1 MGDDVVAPLVSRPYV
16 TPNPFNPQ
24 TSLKFEVGGDQPVD
38 SAVVIYDLRGR
49 EVRELYRGV
58 LEPGLRTMV
67 WNGQDNGG
75 RSLASGIYL
84 AQVKVADETQTVKMT
99 LAR

>member
-1 MGDDVVAPLVSRPYV
+1 V

-24 TSLKFEVGGDQPVD
+24 TSLKFEVGGDQPVN

-58 LEPGLRTMV
+58 LEPGLRTLV
-67 WNGQDNGG
+67 WNGQDNSG

-84 AQVKVADETQTVKMT
+84 AQVQVSDETRTVKMT